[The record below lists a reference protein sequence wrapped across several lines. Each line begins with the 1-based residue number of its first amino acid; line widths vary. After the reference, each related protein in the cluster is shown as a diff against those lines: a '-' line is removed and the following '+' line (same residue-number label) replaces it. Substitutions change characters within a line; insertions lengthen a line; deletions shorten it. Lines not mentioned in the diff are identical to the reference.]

1 MAATSSEHI
10 EAIRH
15 PADAVRH
22 ITLADIGDALAK
34 GVSDFW
40 DKPSHYLFLV
50 LIYPIVGI
58 VLTVWTTGGDLFPLL
73 YPLATGFALL
83 GPLAGLGLYEISRRR
98 ERGLDGHG
106 AYAFHVLKSPALG
119 SIAVLGLM
127 LAVCF
132 VLWLMT
138 ANALYL
144 FYFRTDPP
152 ATLVALI
159 WETLTTPRGWGLLM
173 WGNLI
178 GFFFALFVLLT
189 TAIAFPLLLDRGGS
203 AWRGIETSIRAFM
216 ASPLQFLAWGLIV
229 AVLLFIGS
237 LPFFVGLAIVL
248 PILGHATWHL
258 YRKAVV

>member
-1 MAATSSEHI
+1 MAFTSTEHI
-10 EAIRH
+10 KTTPI
-15 PADAVRH
+15 PADTVRH
-22 ITLADIGDALAK
+22 ITLADVGEALGK

-58 VLTVWTTGGDLFPLL
+58 VLTVWTTGGDLFRLL

-98 ERGLDGHG
+98 EQSLESHG
-106 AYAFHVLKSPALG
+106 AYAFLVLRSPALG
-119 SIAVLGLM
+119 SIVVLGLM
-127 LAVCF
+127 LAACF
-132 VLWLMT
+132 VLWLMA

-152 ATLVALI
+152 ATLIALVG
-159 WETLTTPRGWGLLM
+159 ETLTTPRGWGLLM
-173 WGNLI
+173 WGNLA
-178 GFFFALFVLLT
+178 GFCFALFVLLT
-189 TAIAFPLLLDRGGS
+189 TVIAFPLLLDRGGS
-203 AWRGIETSIRAFM
+203 AWRGIETSIRAFT
-216 ASPLQFLAWGLIV
+216 ASPLQFLAWGLVV
-229 AVLLFIGS
+229 AVLLFVGS

-248 PILGHATWHL
+248 PVLGHATWHL